1 MATQSDKVLLRIE
14 DGVATVTL
22 NRPEAFNAL
31 DMDTRRRLHELF
43 EGFAYDTQVRVV
55 VITGAGRAFC
65 AGGDVAAMATH
76 PRPGAEW
83 KEHVENNIHPILR
96 AMVTLEK
103 PVIAMVN
110 GVAAGGGCNLALSC
124 DLIIAADNARFG
136 QLFTK
141 LGTVPDWGGAFFLP
155 RLIGTARAKD
165 FVFTNRMIDAAEA
178 ERIGLISRVVPR
190 DKLEATVM
198 GIARELARG
207 PGKALGLAKTM
218 LNRSL
223 GCDLNALLAL
233 EADAVGLCMESRDFR
248 EGVAAFIEKR
258 PPKFTGE

>member
-1 MATQSDKVLLRIE
+1 MATPTDKVLLKVE
-14 DGVATVTL
+14 DGVAVATL

-31 DMDTRRRLHELF
+31 DLDMRLRLRQLF
-43 EGFAYDTQVRVV
+43 ESFAYDKEVRVV
-55 VITGAGRAFC
+55 VVTGAGRAFC
-65 AGGDVAAMATH
+65 AGGDVGAMSQ
-76 PRPGAEW
+76 PRTGEKW
-83 KEHVENNIHPILR
+83 KRHVQENIHPVLR
-96 AMVTLEK
+96 AMVNLEK

-136 QLFTK
+136 QLFLK
-141 LGTVPDWGGAFFLP
+141 LGTVPDWGGTFFLP

-198 GIARELARG
+198 GIARDLAHG
-207 PGKALGLAKTM
+207 PGRALGLAKTM

-223 GCDLNALLAL
+223 GSDLNAVLAL
-233 EADAVGLCMESRDFR
+233 EADAVGLCMVSHDFR
-248 EGVAAFIEKR
+248 EGVAAFAEKR